1 MDHTA
6 LIGYVVALAALTA
19 APGPIMAVVIARA
32 VGRDGRGAA
41 AFAVGLCLGDVLAVC
56 AVAMGLGF
64 WAEAKPEL
72 FSLVKYVGV
81 AYLLWLAF
89 GIWNSRIEAASAR
102 KRGWLASAGAG
113 LALCLGNPS
122 TFLIHMLLLPTI
134 APAGIAGVEH
144 LAVIALIV
152 LVAVGAVF
160 FGTILLARQLN
171 RLVASPATAGAF
183 SRITA
188 VVIAITSLWMVAA

>member
-6 LIGYVVALAALTA
+6 LIGYVAALAALTA

-32 VGRDGRGAA
+32 AGRDGRGAA
-41 AFAVGLCLGDVLAVC
+41 AFAAGLCLGDVIAVC

-81 AYLLWLAF
+81 AYLLWLSV

-102 KRGWLASAGAG
+102 KSGWLASAGAG

-122 TFLIHMLLLPTI
+122 TILIHMLLLPTI
-134 APAGIAGVEH
+134 APEGVASIQE
-144 LAVIALIV
+144 LVLIALIV
-152 LVAVGAVF
+152 LAAVGAVF

-171 RLVASPATAGAF
+171 RLVSSPANSNLF

-188 VVIAITSLWMVAA
+188 VVIAMTSVWMIAG